1 MWSSGPQHH
10 QKWFK
15 NKGRDGYVNYCKG
28 DLEMFL
34 VFMLWRAV
42 RPISG
47 LKWAVVI
54 PLSGREQSCC
64 VFFLT
69 AAGIWGP
76 GMGGMS
82 ASVNN
87 KKKCP
92 FLPTNK
98 QKTSQKKST
107 TRWLFSCKEGK
118 FGVTMGHK
126 HVYDHLAPFHPITEN
141 ILKTSFLLPPHVA
154 LKGLKQTFYSLFQS
168 HPFIF
173 SHCIAPLFPCTKTP
187 SYGLP
192 TV

>member
-1 MWSSGPQHH
+1 MSCCNPP
-10 QKWFK
+10 
-15 NKGRDGYVNYCKG
+15 
-28 DLEMFL
+28 
-34 VFMLWRAV
+34 V
-42 RPISG
+42 REG
-47 LKWAVVI
+47 AEL
-54 PLSGREQSCC
+54 LC
-64 VFFLT
+64 VFFNCSRDLRS
-69 AAGIWGP
+69 WD
-76 GMGGMS
+76 GGMS

-126 HVYDHLAPFHPITEN
+126 RVYDHLAPFHPITEN

-168 HPFIF
+168 HSFIF